1 MALNPMTETTPLP
14 WTCDLS
20 AEALGRVQAGT
31 LATRYK
37 GVMFLKSPFDIALY
51 TQLLDRLRPGTVIE
65 IGARQGGS
73 ALWFADMMGNFGIP
87 PRIVSLDLPEVV
99 AEIPVRDPRI
109 VFLSGNALRLADT
122 LTPALLASLPRPW
135 LVVEDSA
142 HLRETTLATL
152 EFFHPHLHSGDYI
165 IVEDGVIAF
174 MGATYQELD
183 NGPVKGMEEFLAQHP
198 GTYLVDRE
206 ICDFYGRNVTWN
218 PNGWL
223 KRL

>member
-1 MALNPMTETTPLP
+1 MTEAVSLP

-20 AEALGRVQAGT
+20 AEALAPIQGGT

-51 TQLLDRLRPGTVIE
+51 TQLVDRLRPGTVIE

-73 ALWFADMMGNFGIP
+73 ALWFADVMGNFGIP
-87 PRIVSLDLPEVV
+87 PRVVSLDLPEVV
-99 AEIPVRDPRI
+99 AEITVRDPRI
-109 VFLSGNALRLADT
+109 VFLSGNALRLEDT
-122 LTPALLASLPRPW
+122 LTPALLAGLPRPW
-135 LVVEDSA
+135 LVIEDSA

-152 EFFHPHLHSGDYI
+152 DFFHRHLQAGDYI
-165 IVEDGVIAF
+165 VVEDGVIAF
-174 MGATYQELD
+174 MGETYRDLD
-183 NGPVKGMEEFLAQHP
+183 NGPMKGMEEFLARHAAD
-198 GTYLVDRE
+198 YEVDRA

-223 KRL
+223 RRR